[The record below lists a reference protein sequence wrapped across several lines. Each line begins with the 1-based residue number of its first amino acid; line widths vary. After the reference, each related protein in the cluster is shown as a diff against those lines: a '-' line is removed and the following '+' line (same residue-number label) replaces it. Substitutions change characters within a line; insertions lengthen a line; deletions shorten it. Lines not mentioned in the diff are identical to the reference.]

1 MKPNSKQYPAEKLK
15 SFHAKKLDTKL
26 KKKKKKKKSFPQ
38 KKNTQL
44 KNQIFACKN
53 KILKHL

>member
-26 KKKKKKKKSFPQ
+26 KKKKKKENHFRRKRIPS
-38 KKNTQL
+38 
-44 KNQIFACKN
+44 
-53 KILKHL
+53 